1 VDKGGG
7 GMTHWSEQEFEEYQ
21 AKRDRLAPLP
31 KYHNLAGAGDPPDEG
46 AESNLQR
53 KAEAW
58 LKERG
63 YPYIHDRSRGKNR
76 PGMILDLHIYLPKG
90 RHVVI
95 ELKAK
100 GEKLTTEQKETY
112 QKIMFLGHEIYE
124 CKSWKRF
131 LQIVCGEKND
141 SGKSN
146 QAQGASKPEKGSWVK
161 GGMVW

>member
-1 VDKGGG
+1 
-7 GMTHWSEQEFEEYQ
+7 MTHWSEQEYDEYM
-21 AKRDRLAPLP
+21 KKCERFTFRPSEDFGD
-31 KYHNLAGAGDPPDEG
+31 LAGADDPDEG
-46 AESNLQR
+46 PESKLQR

-100 GEKLTTEQKETY
+100 GEGMTQEQKETY
-112 QKIMFLGHEIYE
+112 RKIMFLGHEIYE

-131 LQIVCGEKND
+131 LEIVQEPKND
-141 SGKSN
+141 FGKVN
-146 QAQGASKPEKGSWVK
+146 QAQATSKSKKGSWVK

>member
-1 VDKGGG
+1 
-7 GMTHWSEQEFEEYQ
+7 MTRWSEEEYQ
-21 AKRDRLAPLP
+21 KFKLRQEQLAPSP
-31 KYHNLAGAGDPPDEG
+31 RDMAYHDLAGADE
-46 AESNLQR
+46 ADESSESNLQR

-146 QAQGASKPEKGSWVK
+146 QAQAALKPEKGSWVK
-161 GGMVW
+161 GGLVW